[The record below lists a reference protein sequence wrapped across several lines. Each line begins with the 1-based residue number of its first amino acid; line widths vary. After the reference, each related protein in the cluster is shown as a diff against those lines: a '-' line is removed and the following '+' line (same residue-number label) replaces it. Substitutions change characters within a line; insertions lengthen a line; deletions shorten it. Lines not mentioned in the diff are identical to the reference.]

1 MAKRDLLFKLLRWL
15 LGGEREGSEQ
25 HQPRGVQA
33 SAPEE
38 QEVLATSPNHQ
49 SPINP
54 QRLAMSNPEIQAAQT
69 ASLSPAVQ
77 FPKLDDEIRDLLASE
92 DWEEVNQ
99 GLELLVS
106 LLGAEAIQPFCALI
120 DAATLRVA
128 HPDQWQFALGIGLT
142 HEINAV
148 AKLAELT
155 GALAELRSIRL
166 NKVAFADEIQID
178 LTLLSGASSLE
189 ELIINGGT
197 ITGLAGL
204 SDLTGLR
211 YLALM
216 ADSIDWDADEHT
228 DLFNGLTQLRSLC
241 LSQWAWEDLSP
252 LSGLSQLERL
262 DLRGGELNSLEGIKA
277 LTTITSLTLKDFY
290 SLSSVAELSN
300 LEQLTALSLFNL
312 GVTSLEGL
320 EGLEQ
325 LSSIELEASD
335 LVDVVALGSLPRL
348 ATVRLE
354 CGDLVGLGALAA
366 AGNLRHIRLSD
377 IPKYS
382 YGETSAQTFGR
393 QEMDRLCNS
402 WKAVQTSSRRGTSS
416 VFARGADLP
425 VVLLGVNV
433 LEALAGHIDANEFS
447 SRLEQLLS
455 RWGQDLRSRA
465 YWPKIATEGRYSQTA
480 PIRQWLNRA
489 KGSVPTATLD
499 QIATALAKQLPAIPQ
514 RA

>member
-15 LGGEREGSEQ
+15 LGGGSDGYEQ
-25 HQPRGVQA
+25 HQPRGVQP
-33 SAPEE
+33 SALDE
-38 QEVLATSPNHQ
+38 QKVLATGPNQ
-49 SPINP
+49 QAPTDP
-54 QRLAMSNPEIQAAQT
+54 QRLAMSNPEIQAVQT
-69 ASLSPAVQ
+69 TSPSPAVQ
-77 FPKLDDEIRDLLASE
+77 FPKLDDEIRDLLTSE

-106 LLGAEAIQPFCALI
+106 LLGTEAIQPFGALI

-128 HPDQWQFALGIGLT
+128 HPDQWQSALGIGLT

-166 NKVAFADEIQID
+166 NKVAFADEIQIN

-197 ITGLAGL
+197 VTGLVGL

-216 ADSIDWDADEHT
+216 ADSIDWDTDEHA
-228 DLFNGLTQLRSLC
+228 DLFNGLTELRSLC

-262 DLRGGELNSLEGIKA
+262 DLRGGELDNLDGIEA
-277 LTTITSLTLKDFY
+277 LNTITSLSLKDFY

-300 LEQLTALSLFNL
+300 LEQLTTLSLLNL
-312 GVTSLEGL
+312 SVTTLEGL
-320 EGLEQ
+320 EGLDQ

-348 ATVRLE
+348 ATVRFE

-366 AGNLRHIRLSD
+366 ASNLRQLRLSD
-377 IPKYS
+377 IPRYS
-382 YGETSAQTFGR
+382 YGETSGQTFGR
-393 QEMDRLCNS
+393 QEMNRLCKS
-402 WKAVQTSSRRGTSS
+402 WKAVQTSSSRGSSS

-425 VVLLGVNV
+425 VVLLGLNV
-433 LEALAGHIDANEFS
+433 LETLAGQIDASDFS
-447 SRLEQLLS
+447 NRLEQLLS

-465 YWPKIATEGRYSQTA
+465 YWPKSSAEGRYSQTA
-480 PIRQWLNRA
+480 PIGQWLNRA

-499 QIATALAKQLPAIPQ
+499 HIAAALAKELPAIPQ